1 MEIIE
6 ILGIK
11 AIPIITIIAFLVAEA
26 IKLTPL
32 DERWL
37 PVVCG
42 VIGGALGV
50 LALKVMP
57 SFPQTDVLT
66 AIAIGIVSGLGAT
79 GAHQIYKQITKA
91 DSGKH

>member
-11 AIPIITIIAFLVAEA
+11 AIPIITIIAFLIAEA
-26 IKLTPL
+26 FKLTPL
-32 DERWL
+32 DERWI
-37 PVVCG
+37 PVLCG
-42 VIGGALGV
+42 VVGGALGV

-57 SFPQTDVLT
+57 SFPQTDILT

-79 GAHQIYKQITKA
+79 GAHQIYKQITKT
-91 DSGKH
+91 DEGKH